1 MPSVFSPDSIA
12 VIGASSNPDRIAGR
26 PIAYLHKHG
35 YEGDIYPVNPSHDE
49 VAGLECY
56 PDIRSVPT
64 VPDFAM
70 VILPADLVLDVVE
83 DCADI
88 GVETVLIVSSGFSET
103 GDEDDAE
110 AERRLA
116 ELNETTE
123 TSIIGPNSQ
132 GLINFPEKTTASFTP
147 ALQRDEIQTGPVSF
161 VTQSGAFGG
170 ALTTL
175 LQESS
180 IGLNKWVATGNEAG
194 LESLD
199 FASLLAADDTTE
211 IVAGYLEGF
220 DDGRKL
226 IELKR
231 SDEGID
237 LPIVALKAGRSERG
251 KTAAASHTGKMAGQH
266 AVYKSVF
273 EETGVIDVDDV
284 DLFIDV
290 IKTLTQ
296 LKDDEYPGSQLGV
309 ITTSGGA
316 GIHIAD
322 VADDLSGVSL
332 PDISDGVR
340 TELNKHVPSYGSTF
354 NPVDIT
360 AQVVN
365 SPETF
370 RECLRL
376 LLDANEIETL
386 VIQLTNA
393 SGDRAT
399 HYAEVISE
407 MAADADTP
415 LFVVWT
421 GGLDRA
427 DGLEIYDRADVPV
440 FENPARCIRTIA
452 AVSQFDA
459 ARSRLEDAKSL
470 PARPRTPN
478 DGDHDGAPAV
488 LSETDAKS
496 VLDEYGISIPDG
508 RLVTSADEAGNAA
521 DQIGYPV
528 VAKLISP
535 DVQHRNRIDGVRLDL
550 ESRRAVETAFEEI
563 NSIGDQRDIEVTGVS
578 IQQQVPS
585 GLELGMG
592 IVTDTDFGPVVM
604 LGRGGV
610 DIETVDDVAFRTIPM
625 SCEQARSMLD
635 ELETVSVDDL
645 TESQLNDVVDCLVGL
660 SEIYCDNPWIVE
672 ADVNPLV
679 VGDEDVSAVDAL
691 FIGPN

>member
-1 MPSVFSPDSIA
+1 MPPVFSPDSVA
-12 VIGASSNPDRIAGR
+12 VIGASSDPDRIAGR

-35 YEGDIYPVNPSHDE
+35 YDGDIYPINPSHDE

-56 PDIRSVPT
+56 PDIESVPT

-70 VILPADLVLDVVE
+70 VVLPAALVVDVVE
-83 DCADI
+83 DCIDL
-88 GVETVLIVSSGFSET
+88 GVDTVLIVSSGFSET
-103 GDEDDAE
+103 GDESDAE

-116 ELNETTE
+116 ELHE
-123 TSIIGPNSQ
+123 TSDTAIIGPNSQ
-132 GLINFPEKTTASFTP
+132 GLINFPENTTVSFTP
-147 ALQRDEIQTGPVSF
+147 ALQRDEIRTGPVSF

-175 LQESS
+175 LQESE

-194 LESLD
+194 MESLD
-199 FASLLAADDTTE
+199 FASILAADETTD

-226 IELKR
+226 LELRR

-237 LPIVALKAGRSERG
+237 LPLVALKAGRSERG
-251 KTAAASHTGKMAGQH
+251 KTAAASHTGKMAGQN
-266 AVYKSVF
+266 AVYESVF
-273 EETGVIDVDDV
+273 TETGVIDVDDV
-284 DLFIDV
+284 DRFVDV
-290 IKTLTQ
+290 VETLTTV
-296 LKDDEYPGSQLGV
+296 DDYPGSQLGV

-322 VADDLSGVSL
+322 VADELTGVTLPDLSE
-332 PDISDGVR
+332 DVR
-340 TELNKHVPSYGSTF
+340 AELNEHVPSYGSTF
-354 NPVDIT
+354 NPVDVT

-370 RECLRL
+370 RECLGL
-376 LLDANEIETL
+376 LLEADEIETL
-386 VIQLTNA
+386 IVQITNA

-407 MAADADTP
+407 MATDAETP
-415 LFVVWT
+415 VFVVWT
-421 GGLDRA
+421 GGLDKA
-427 DGLEIYDRADVPV
+427 PALEIYERAGVPV
-440 FENPARCIRTIA
+440 FENPARCVRAIA
-452 AVSQFDA
+452 SISRFAS
-459 ARSRLEDAKSL
+459 ARDRLADAKSL
-470 PARPRTPN
+470 PARAPTP
-478 DGDHDGAPAV
+478 DDAADAPTI

-496 VLDEYGISIPDG
+496 LLEEYGISVPVE
-508 RLVTSADEAGNAA
+508 RLVTTATEAGDAADE
-521 DQIGYPV
+521 IGYPV

-535 DVQHRNRIDGVRLDL
+535 DVQHRDRIGGIRLDL

-563 NSIGDQRDIEVTGVS
+563 DAIGDERDVEITGVS
-578 IQQQVPS
+578 IQRQVPS

-610 DIETVDDVAFRTIPM
+610 DIETVDDVAFRTIPV
-625 SCEQARSMLD
+625 SREQARSMLD
-635 ELETVSVDDL
+635 ELETVSADDL
-645 TESQLNDVVDCLVGL
+645 TESQLEDVVDGLVEL
-660 SEIYCDNPWIVE
+660 SKIYCDNPWIVE

-691 FIGPN
+691 FVGPN

>member
-1 MPSVFSPDSIA
+1 MSSVFSPDSIA
-12 VIGASSNPDRIAGR
+12 VIGASSDPDRIAGR

-35 YEGDIYPVNPSHDE
+35 YEGDLYPVNPSHDE
-49 VAGLECY
+49 IAGLECY

-64 VPDFAM
+64 VPEFAM

-83 DCADI
+83 DCVAV

-103 GDEDDAE
+103 GAAADAE

-116 ELNETTE
+116 ELDETTE

-132 GLINFPEKTTASFTP
+132 GLINFPENATASFTP
-147 ALQRDEIQTGPVSF
+147 ALQRDEIRTGPVSF

-175 LQESS
+175 LQESD

-231 SDEGID
+231 SDDGID

-266 AVYKSVF
+266 AVYESVF

-284 DLFIDV
+284 DCFVDV
-290 IKTLTQ
+290 IETLT
-296 LKDDEYPGSQLGV
+296 LLADGTYPGSRLGV

-322 VADDLSGVSL
+322 VADELSGVSL
-332 PDISDGVR
+332 PDLSDDVSAALS
-340 TELNKHVPSYGSTF
+340 EHVPSYGSTF
-354 NPVDIT
+354 NPVDVT

-370 RECLRL
+370 RECLGL
-376 LLDANEIETL
+376 LLDADEIETL
-386 VIQLTNA
+386 VVQITNA

-407 MAADADTP
+407 MATDAETP

-421 GGLDRA
+421 GGLDKSDA
-427 DGLEIYDRADVPV
+427 LEIYNRAGVPV

-452 AVSQFDA
+452 AITRFAA
-459 ARSRLEDAKSL
+459 ARDRLEDAQSL
-470 PARPRTPN
+470 PARPSTA
-478 DGDHDGAPAV
+478 GDSEGASAV

-496 VLDEYGISIPDG
+496 LLADYDVPVPAE
-508 RLVTSADEAGNAA
+508 RLVSSAAAAGTAADE
-521 DQIGYPV
+521 IGYPV
-528 VAKLISP
+528 VAKLVSP
-535 DVQHRNRIDGVRLDL
+535 DVQHRNRIDGIRLDL
-550 ESRRAVETAFEEI
+550 ETRGAVETAFEELEA
-563 NSIGDQRDIEVTGVS
+563 IGDDRNVDVAGVS
-578 IQQQVPS
+578 VQQQVPN
-585 GLELGMG
+585 GLELSMG
-592 IVTDTDFGPVVM
+592 IVTETDFGPVVM

-610 DIETVDDVAFRTIPM
+610 DIETVDDVTFRTIPLGRK
-625 SCEQARSMLD
+625 QAQSMIDDLA
-635 ELETVSVDDL
+635 TVSSDGLSRSQRESIVDG
-645 TESQLNDVVDCLVGL
+645 LVGL
-660 SEIYCDNPWIVE
+660 SDVYRDNPWIVE
-672 ADVNPLV
+672 ADVNPLIV
-679 VGDEDVSAVDAL
+679 ADDGVTAVDAL
-691 FIGPN
+691 FVGPE